1 MKKNVKSY
9 FTYLEDLR
17 TGDDFRVDYQGGLD
31 AIITQKQGESSQ
43 KRDEYFKDF
52 PEGIEQYRLDFKKM
66 LGWPLTEKPLPI
78 LDVKEKLVFSEENC
92 EALRMWFELFPGLR
106 FYGILFRQKNQT
118 DNPLPLVFAVHGGSS
133 TTELCIGL
141 FGNTANYNNMV
152 HRLLNQGVNVF
163 APQLLLWK
171 ELFVPTNLRNEYD
184 YKLKQLGGSTTAFE
198 IYCLSRCI
206 EHFSTKS
213 WVKNIGMIG
222 LSYGG
227 FFTLYTA
234 AADVRILASYIS
246 CSFNDRIKNESYKKD
261 SFWFNSA
268 NIFLDAEVGALVYP
282 RYMQIEAGIADPFYD
297 SRTAEAEYK
306 RLQRYYSGKP
316 DALHFSV
323 FNGVHEFYGYNGE
336 LNAFVSYLKGI
347 SEN

>member
-1 MKKNVKSY
+1 MKRDTKSY
-9 FTYLEDLR
+9 FAYLEDLR
-17 TGDDFRVDYQGGLD
+17 AGDDFRSAYQNGLD
-31 AIITQKQGESSQ
+31 AIIKKKQAESSQ
-43 KRDEYFKDF
+43 KRDKYFKDF
-52 PEGIEQYRLDFKKM
+52 PNNIEQYRLDFKKM
-66 LGWPLTEKPLPI
+66 LGWPLTEEPSPI
-78 LDVKEKLVFSEENC
+78 LDVREKLIFSEENC
-92 EALRMWFELFPGLR
+92 EATRMWFELFPGLH
-106 FYGILFRQKNQT
+106 FYGILFKQKGNRGN
-118 DNPLPLVFAVHGGSS
+118 NPLPLVFAVHGGSS

-152 HRLLNQGVNVF
+152 HRLLHQGVNVF
-163 APQLLLWK
+163 TPQLLLWK
-171 ELFVPTNLRNEYD
+171 EIFVPANLRNEYD

-206 EHFSTKS
+206 DYFSAKN

-234 AADVRILASYIS
+234 AADIRILASYTS

-268 NIFLDAEVGALVYP
+268 NTFLDAEAGALVYP
-282 RYMQIEAGIADPFYD
+282 RYLRIEAGIADPFYD
-297 SRTAEAEYK
+297 SRSAEGEYK

-316 DALHFSV
+316 DALHFTI
-323 FNGVHEFYGYNGE
+323 FNGAHEFYGYDNE
-336 LNAFVSYLKGI
+336 LDSFTSYLKT
-347 SEN
+347 